1 MTFDEWMNEVEITG
15 TRYDRLHDTFPL
27 QYTDREQLME
37 WLRAAYQMGLEH
49 NAAEVERLKEY
60 EWMYKDLCE

>member
-15 TRYDRLHDTFPL
+15 TRYDRFYEEFLSHQPNDH
-27 QYTDREQLME
+27 LME